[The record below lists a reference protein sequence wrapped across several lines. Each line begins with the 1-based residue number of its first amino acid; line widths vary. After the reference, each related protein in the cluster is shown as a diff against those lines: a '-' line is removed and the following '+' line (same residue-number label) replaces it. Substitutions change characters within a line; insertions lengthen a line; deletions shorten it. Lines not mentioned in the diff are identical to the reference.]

1 MYETTADI
9 FTEFAGLT
17 AGRFCDLSGVS
28 HERLQREG
36 PVQWPCPK
44 PRHGGTARLYQ
55 DARFPTADEK
65 ARLIAVEHVPPVENP
80 DADYPLM
87 LTTGRVKDHWHTMTR
102 TAKNTAL
109 KRRSPDPVLEI
120 NRADARCYQ
129 IRDAD
134 FVEVISRRGKVMVQA
149 RVTDEVKL
157 GTCFLPFHWG
167 RDQGFFKAANNLT
180 ISARDPL
187 SRQPELK
194 ACAVRVRK
202 VTVFPIQDN

>member
-1 MYETTADI
+1 M
-9 FTEFAGLT
+9 
-17 AGRFCDLSGVS
+17 
-28 HERLQREG
+28 
-36 PVQWPCPK
+36 
-44 PRHGGTARLYQ
+44 
-55 DARFPTADEK
+55 
-65 ARLIAVEHVPPVENP
+65 IAVEHVPPVETL
-80 DADYPLM
+80 DADYPLV
-87 LTTGRVKDHWHTMTR
+87 LTTGRIKDHWHTMTR

-109 KRRSPDPVLEI
+109 KRRSPEPVLEI
-120 NRADARCYQ
+120 NRADARRYQ

-149 RVTDEVKL
+149 RVTDEIKL